1 MAFLKPTFWQ
11 IPLVALD
18 TQTALSEKTEVLKQR
33 LKHIAENHQNARVAS
48 QKNCEKKPLKLRK
61 LNSKIFSLF

>member
-1 MAFLKPTFWQ
+1 MRYGSNDFH
-11 IPLVALD
+11 IN
-18 TQTALSEKTEVLKQR
+18 ENGVLKNK
-33 LKHIAENHQNARVAS
+33 LGAKTNVAS